1 MFPSYTQNIKRV
13 NLITAYDMS
22 TITPGL
28 NIRAINYKIEITKD
42 HFQELDRNKI
52 KGTMHRKLCMKQIP
66 NCE

>member
-1 MFPSYTQNIKRV
+1 
-13 NLITAYDMS
+13 MS
-22 TITPGL
+22 SITPGL